1 MSEILSKQVI
11 LVVDDIA
18 DNIMVLDEILHDRYK
33 VRAANSGE
41 KALKLA
47 GSDPKPDI
55 ILLDVMMP
63 EMDGFEVC
71 RRLKADEA
79 THKIPIIFVTAMGDV
94 QDEEMGLVL
103 GAVDYITK
111 PVSAPIVLARVKTHL
126 ALYDQS
132 RVLEEKVIERTSQ
145 LEAAQSEVVEGMKK
159 LEHAQ
164 TEILQRLAQAGEF
177 RDDDTGQHT
186 HRVGLVACLMAQ
198 RLGLSEFQC
207 DMILRAAPLHDV
219 GKIGIPDEIL
229 LKPGK
234 LTEEEFAIMK
244 RHAPM
249 GAQILQDGKSTLVC
263 MAEIIAL
270 THHERWNGKGY
281 PNGLSGDAIPI
292 EGQIVG
298 IVDVFDALT
307 HARPY
312 KKAWTIEETLNELER
327 VRDVHFSSSLV
338 DVFLQLPHHELL

>member
-1 MSEILSKQVI
+1 
-11 LVVDDIA
+11 
-18 DNIMVLDEILHDRYK
+18 
-33 VRAANSGE
+33 
-41 KALKLA
+41 
-47 GSDPKPDI
+47 
-55 ILLDVMMP
+55 
-63 EMDGFEVC
+63 
-71 RRLKADEA
+71 
-79 THKIPIIFVTAMGDV
+79 
-94 QDEEMGLVL
+94 
-103 GAVDYITK
+103 
-111 PVSAPIVLARVKTHL
+111 
-126 ALYDQS
+126 
-132 RVLEEKVIERTSQ
+132 
-145 LEAAQSEVVEGMKK
+145 MKK

-186 HRVGLVACLMAQ
+186 HRVGKIACLMAE
-198 RLGLSEFQC
+198 RLGFSTFHC

-234 LTEEEFAIMK
+234 LTDEEFAIMK

-263 MAEIIAL
+263 MAELIAL
-270 THHERWNGKGY
+270 THHERWNGTGY
-281 PNGLSGDAIPI
+281 PNGLSGDAIPL

-312 KKAWTIEETLNELER
+312 KRAWTIQETLDELER
-327 VRDVHFSSSLV
+327 VRDAHFSSAVL
-338 DVFLQLPHHELL
+338 DAFMQLPHAELL